1 MKLLPSMLLAT
12 ALVTCSGLAMAQPDH
27 DDHGWH
33 DQDHGRGH
41 GHGHD
46 RGDDRGDDHGDN
58 HGRGRDHDR
67 YDDRDRYYGR
77 YDDDRPGHG
86 HGPGRDWVPPGHR
99 RWERGHRYDGPIY
112 VVHDYRSYHLR
123 QPPRGYHWVRDDDG
137 QYLLVAITTG
147 IILDMVLH

>member
-1 MKLLPSMLLAT
+1 MKLLSSMLLAS

-46 RGDDRGDDHGDN
+46 RGDDR
-58 HGRGRDHDR
+58 DR
-67 YDDRDRYYGR
+67 YDDRDRDYGR
-77 YDDDRPGHG
+77 YDDDRPGRG
-86 HGPGRDWVPPGHR
+86 HGRGHERDWVPPGH

-123 QPPRGYHWVRDDDG
+123 TPPRGYRWVRDDDG